1 MPQRPAD
8 VLKTHQ
14 LNTLKSHQNTALSN
28 FLMRTGMYHHHDL
41 VSKDF
46 FIKSANAN
54 KAQINI
60 QNLH

>member
-1 MPQRPAD
+1 MPQRATV
-8 VLKTHQ
+8 VLKTQQ
-14 LNTLKSHQNTALSN
+14 LNTLKTHQDTAMSN
-28 FLMRTGMYHHHDL
+28 ILMSTEMYHHHDL

-46 FIKSANAN
+46 FINSENAN